1 VNRKSFHSSLWGL
14 VAFWAFVESG
24 LGGLMH
30 AFHLP
35 FTGIFIG
42 GAAVASLAAMA
53 AVLSKDGSNSGL
65 GRQLMAATLW
75 VMLVKL
81 LVSPQSPPT
90 SYIAVAFQ
98 GVMAAAIYS
107 IVPSFRVASFLFAVI
122 AMLESALQKL
132 LILFLVFGTEFWE
145 SLNIW
150 MLSVSKQ
157 LAQVP
162 LGLNALAGAYV
173 ALYALWGLYL
183 AHRISRWPQRFAA
196 QHEELKKA
204 FSVWS
209 GSAPEVRAAKRSKP
223 ILWMLLGLAVAIF
236 YLMPSSQAWSTLLR
250 ALTISLTLY
259 GLAPIL
265 MRYWRQRLEK
275 KQQSPEVQAIL
286 SRVDSQGDLF
296 RFCWEYHSEK
306 GKMGRML
313 SAVESALVLAA
324 VDDER

>member
-1 VNRKSFHSSLWGL
+1 
-14 VAFWAFVESG
+14 
-24 LGGLMH
+24 MH

-145 SLNIW
+145 SLDIW
-150 MLSVSKQ
+150 MISVSKQ
-157 LAQVP
+157 LTQIP
-162 LGLNALAGAYV
+162 LDLQSLAGAYV

-183 AHRISRWPQRFAA
+183 AYRISRWPQRFAA
-196 QHEELKKA
+196 QHEELKQG
-204 FSVWS
+204 FSNWVDA
-209 GSAPEVRAAKRSKP
+209 APAAQAGKRSKP
-223 ILWMLLGLAVAIF
+223 FRWLLLALAVAVF
-236 YLMPSSQAWSTLLR
+236 YLLPSSQAWWTLVR
-250 ALTISLTLY
+250 ALAFSLTLY
-259 GLAPIL
+259 GLAPL
-265 MRYWRQRLEK
+265 VMKFWRKRLEQ
-275 KQQSPEVQAIL
+275 KQQNPDVQALL
-286 SRVDSQGDLF
+286 SRVESQASAF
-296 RFCWEYHSEK
+296 RFCWEFHA
-306 GKMGRML
+306 GKPKLSRML